1 VAAQLDDRYIAAMN
15 MMTYTPP
22 LPRSVTPPTRCD
34 AGDDYAVVR
43 RAIAFISEHWRSQPE
58 VAAIAHACGVTPDDL
73 HHLFRRWAGLTP
85 KEFMAAITLDHARQ
99 MLRDQASVLDAAY
112 AVGLSGP
119 GRLHD
124 LFVTH
129 EAMSPGEWKAGGE
142 GLTLAYGFHASP
154 FGDALVIATDR
165 GLAGLAFAD
174 PDEKARALDDMR
186 RRWPRAQFREDTAC
200 TEGLAR
206 RIFDPDRWRED
217 RPLRIVMIGT
227 DFEVRVWETLLKIPM
242 GRVTTYSDIAT
253 KLHAPKAARAV
264 GAAVGKNPMAFV
276 VPCHRVIGKSGDL
289 TGYHWGLT
297 RKRAMLGWE
306 AGRASSR
313 SL

>member
-1 VAAQLDDRYIAAMN
+1 M
-15 MMTYTPP
+15 
-22 LPRSVTPPTRCD
+22 
-34 AGDDYAVVR
+34 DDYAVVR
-43 RAIAFISEHWRSQPE
+43 RAVAFISEHWRTQPDIE
-58 VAAIAHACGVTPDDL
+58 AIAHACGVSPDEL

-85 KEFMAAITLDHARQ
+85 KEFVAAITLDHARKL
-99 MLRDQASVLDAAY
+99 LRDSASVLDAAY

-142 GLTLAYGFHASP
+142 GLTLAYGFHPSP
-154 FGDALVIATDR
+154 FGEALVVATER

-174 PDEKARALDDMR
+174 PDERKGALDDMQ
-186 RRWPRAQFREDTAC
+186 RRWPRAQLREDRTRTA
-200 TEGLAR
+200 TFAR
-206 RIFDPDRWRED
+206 RIFDPKLWQRD
-217 RPLRIVMIGT
+217 RPLRVVMIGT

-242 GRVTTYSDIAT
+242 GRATTYSDIAA
-253 KLHAPKAARAV
+253 KIRAPKAARAV
-264 GAAVGKNPMAFV
+264 GAAVGKNPIAFV

-306 AGRASSR
+306 AGKAGVA
-313 SL
+313 